1 MVWMVR
7 YMYTYYVL
15 IVYTGNEKDD
25 IDEEDDNESN
35 WCFFWMI
42 LVMM

>member
-15 IVYTGNEKDD
+15 IVDTGSEEDD
-25 IDEEDDNESN
+25 IDEEDDNESSFQN
-35 WCFFWMI
+35 VGVYFG
-42 LVMM
+42 